1 MKNKK
6 KVVGLG
12 KVCYSCSVEIMSNED
27 YTALV
32 HKQKGAETMALA
44 HTDWTGCQKAINR
57 PMGRLEYRLQV
68 SRQRESEASL
78 TLV

>member
-1 MKNKK
+1 MKDKK

-27 YTALV
+27 YTALT
-32 HKQKGAETMALA
+32 HKQKGHESMALA

-57 PMGRLEYRLQV
+57 PMDRLEYRLQV
-68 SRQRESEASL
+68 SRQREAEASL